1 MALTIKKTSQ
11 IYIVEE
17 YRMYTDCTRIT
28 LKKNHKYLILLIYTT
43 DHLCLLSCLLFI
55 FSGNLIGQYILS
67 FVLPVAVYILE
78 QSNFI
83 FVCCVFHY
91 YLFVCLV
98 PNVLCVCAF
107 SILHDFPFGVFKRL
121 LTLHLC
127 IIL

>member
-43 DHLCLLSCLLFI
+43 DHLCLLSCLLF
-55 FSGNLIGQYILS
+55 NLIGQYILCL
-67 FVLPVAVYILE
+67 VLPVAVYILE

-83 FVCCVFHY
+83 FVCCIFHY

-98 PNVLCVCAF
+98 PNVLCVWGF
-107 SILHDFPFGVFKRL
+107 SILHDFPFGVLKRL